1 MNLNKIMPL
10 ALSFSLNA
18 SLPKSVS
25 NVMMI
30 LPCLFAR
37 FSTSLSLKPVE
48 IFRVVVM
55 SMSFC
60 LRVSTALSGM
70 FSSARNLVKVVDKP
84 SLLSG
89 FLWRIL
95 ELRLCLL
102 F

>member
-1 MNLNKIMPL
+1 
-10 ALSFSLNA
+10 
-18 SLPKSVS
+18 
-25 NVMMI
+25 
-30 LPCLFAR
+30 
-37 FSTSLSLKPVE
+37 
-48 IFRVVVM
+48 VVM

-84 SLLSG
+84 SLLSR